1 MENKTQ
7 STKFLKQRKFM
18 VMLPLLVLP
27 FLTMAFWALGGG
39 SGTPQNIAEKKA
51 GLNLQLPDAN
61 LKEERNTDKLSFY
74 KEADADSLKKA
85 EAMRNDPYYQRDSLA
100 GAFQQVEARSG
111 YGGFNYS
118 SGNSVDANTQMVYS
132 KIDEINRQINQPV
145 PQQSPYQP
153 QGYQQNSNE
162 QFSKDVDRLQGM
174 MQTMT
179 NKPEKDPEMEQLN
192 GTLEKILDIQN
203 PERARE
209 RIRENSLEKKSQVF
223 SVGTGEKENMETYFG
238 KTDTT
243 KKKKSNGF
251 FDAGSMSTL
260 SKQPNNAIPAVVQ
273 ETQTVTTG
281 ATIKLRLL
289 GDIYINGVLVK
300 KGSFVYGIASLDNER
315 LLINIPN
322 IRAYNNLLP
331 VSLSVYDIDG
341 LAGIHVPGS
350 INRDVAKQSADQT
363 VQSFGIAT
371 LDPSLGAQAASAG
384 IQAAK
389 SLVGKKVKLEK
400 VTVKAGYKILLRDNN
415 QQN

>member
-1 MENKTQ
+1 
-7 STKFLKQRKFM
+7 M

-39 SGTPQNIAEKKA
+39 ETAQNIVEKKE
-51 GLNLQLPDAN
+51 GLNLQLPDAK

-85 EAMRNDPYYQRDSLA
+85 EAMRNDPYYQRDSSSSALQQLA
-100 GAFQQVEARSG
+100 ARNG
-111 YGGFNYS
+111 NGGFNYS
-118 SGNSVDANTQMVYS
+118 SSNSVDANTQRVYS
-132 KIDEINRQINQPV
+132 KIDEINRQINQPAV
-145 PQQSPYQP
+145 QQVPYQSET
-153 QGYQQNSNE
+153 YSQNSNE

-209 RIRENSLEKKSQVF
+209 RIRENSLVKKSQVF
-223 SVGTGEKENMETYFG
+223 SVSTDEKVDNATYFG
-238 KTDTT
+238 KIDTI
-243 KKKKSNGF
+243 KKKRNNGF
-251 FDAGSMSTL
+251 YDDGSVSTL
-260 SKQPNNAIPAVVQ
+260 THEASNAIPVVVQ
-273 ETQTVTTG
+273 ETQIVTTG

-300 KGSFVYGIASLDNER
+300 KGSFIYGIASLDKER
-315 LLINIPN
+315 LLINILN
-322 IRAYNNLLP
+322 IRANNNLLP
-331 VSLSVYDIDG
+331 ISMSVYDIDG

-389 SLVGKKVKLEK
+389 SLVGKKVKLQK